1 MHEPLGLP
9 LGRPTARVGHV
20 RSLPILCGLLVL
32 VTSCATAGTSAPR
45 PVDVE
50 AHRGG
55 LGLTVES
62 TLPAFARALEL
73 GVTTLEMDV
82 AITADGRD
90 VITHDH
96 RTDPRRC
103 RDTAPATPGDPLFP
117 YVGRLVRDLTF
128 AQVRTLD
135 CGSQQREGWPDQQ
148 LAPGARMPTLA
159 EVADLTRRHGAEDVR
174 FNVETKVE
182 AAAPAETAPRE
193 VFVRRVVDEVRRAGI
208 AGRTSIQSFDWGA
221 LTLVRT
227 LAPELPRIALTEPDF
242 LEVGRP
248 GASPWLGGLD
258 IDAFGGDVVRAAASR
273 GFSALSPLHGE
284 PQDAV
289 VTAPGYRPFTTRA
302 LVDGAHVV
310 GMPVIVWTVD
320 DEPSMNAMLDAG
332 VDGIITDRPDRLRAV
347 LAARGLPL
355 PPAHPAHR

>member
-1 MHEPLGLP
+1 M
-9 LGRPTARVGHV
+9 V
-20 RSLPILCGLLVL
+20 RLAVLLL
-32 VTSCATAGTSAPR
+32 LLATACVPAPAPPR
-45 PVDVE
+45 VIDVQ

-73 GVTTLEMDV
+73 GVSTLEMDV
-82 AITADGRD
+82 QITADGRD
-90 VITHDH
+90 VITHDR

-117 YVGRLVRDLTF
+117 YVGRYVRDLTF

-135 CGSQQREGWPDQQ
+135 CGSQRREGQPEQQ

-159 EVADLTRRHGAEDVR
+159 EVADLVSRHGADDVR

-193 VFVRRVVDEVRRAGI
+193 VFVRRVVDEVRAAGI
-208 AGRTSIQSFDWGA
+208 AGRTTIQSFDWGA
-221 LTLVRT
+221 LR
-227 LAPELPRIALTEPDF
+227 LARAAAPALPTVALTEPDF
-242 LEVGRP
+242 LEVGAP

-258 IDAFGGDVVRAAASR
+258 VDAFGGSVVRAAASL
-273 GFSALSPLHGE
+273 GVAALSPLHGE
-284 PQDAV
+284 PQDAT
-289 VTAPGYRPFTTRA
+289 VTDPGYRPFTTRA
-302 LVDGAHVV
+302 LVDEAHAA
-310 GMPVIVWTVD
+310 GLPVIVWTVD
-320 DEPSMNAMLDAG
+320 DEATMGTVLDAG
-332 VDGIITDRPDRLRAV
+332 VDGVITDRPDRLRAV

-355 PPAHPAHR
+355 PHAHPARSPR

>member
-1 MHEPLGLP
+1 V
-9 LGRPTARVGHV
+9 RVLTV
-20 RSLPILCGLLVL
+20 LCGLLVL
-32 VTSCATAGTSAPR
+32 VAGCTTAASAAR
-45 PVDVE
+45 SVDVQ

-90 VITHDH
+90 VITHDR

-117 YVGRLVRDLTF
+117 YVGRLVLDLTF
-128 AQVRTLD
+128 AQIRTLD
-135 CGSQQREGWPDQQ
+135 CGSQQREGQPDQQ
-148 LAPGARMPTLA
+148 LAPDARMPTLA
-159 EVADLTRRHGAEDVR
+159 EVADLTRRHGADDVR

-193 VFVRRVVDEVRRAGI
+193 AFVRRVVDEVRRAGL
-208 AGRTSIQSFDWGA
+208 AGRTTIQSFDWA
-221 LTLVRT
+221 SLALVRA
-227 LAPELPRIALTEPDF
+227 LAPELPTVALTEPDF

-258 IDAFGGDVVRAAASR
+258 VDAFGGSPVRAAASL
-273 GFSALSPLHGE
+273 GISTLSPVHGE
-284 PQDAV
+284 PQDGP
-289 VTAPGYRPFTTRA
+289 VTAPGYRPFTTPA
-302 LVDGAHVV
+302 LVDEAHGA
-310 GMPVIVWTVD
+310 GIAVIVWTVD
-320 DEPSMNAMLDAG
+320 DEPSMSAMIDAG

-355 PPAHPAHR
+355 PRAYPAPP